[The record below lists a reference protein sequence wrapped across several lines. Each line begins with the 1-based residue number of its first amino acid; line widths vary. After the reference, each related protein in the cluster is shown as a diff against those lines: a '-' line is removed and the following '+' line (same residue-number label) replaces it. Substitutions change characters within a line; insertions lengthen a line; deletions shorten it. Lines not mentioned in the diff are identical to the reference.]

1 MAIILSISHKSV
13 NRLIRLCDK
22 QNESIKHIAGHPHA
36 PRVLPTHFCWGLPIL
51 DDIWVPLRRP
61 IGSYGTRNVIEVM
74 ESWFWE
80 RPTDCLVLKLM
91 MSLMICLSS
100 IFRGN
105 PLFLGHSPGPAFSVH
120 SVSQLLPMSCVKS

>member
-1 MAIILSISHKSV
+1 
-13 NRLIRLCDK
+13 
-22 QNESIKHIAGHPHA
+22 
-36 PRVLPTHFCWGLPIL
+36 
-51 DDIWVPLRRP
+51 
-61 IGSYGTRNVIEVM
+61 M

-91 MSLMICLSS
+91 MSLMICLSP